1 MNIKCLPKWSLIQYK
16 YVKLDFDY
24 SQSFTHEIFNKLTVH
39 IVTLIKGREG
49 RILNKHLTVNSSE
62 TTLLEFIYFKD

>member
-24 SQSFTHEIFNKLTVH
+24 SQSFTQEIFNKLTIH
-39 IVTLIKGREG
+39 FVT
-49 RILNKHLTVNSSE
+49 
-62 TTLLEFIYFKD
+62 